1 MADER
6 TNLTL
11 RLGTRGSLLAQAQSR
26 LIAAELVHVHP
37 GLKIEPVICKTT
49 GDKIQDRPL
58 HDAGGK
64 GLFTKEIEEALLAGT
79 VDFAVH
85 SFKDVPVTMPLV
97 DSSKL
102 TIAAVPRREDPRDCL
117 VSLQGKSIQE
127 LARGAKVG
135 TSSLRRR
142 CQLLNLRPD
151 LNIQMIRGNI
161 DTRVRKLRDGEF
173 DAVILAV
180 AGLKRGG
187 IFDSTFMHLIPF
199 EQMLPAA
206 AQGALAIQCRDDD
219 ERVKAILSS
228 LNDPET
234 HECVLIER
242 ALVQALDGDCHS
254 PIAVLATQ
262 TSGRFS
268 LHASIGTRGGELPV
282 IQAEANSSFA
292 ERGAALESVKQSLLK
307 QGARELLKDN
317 KTTDKHG

>member
-1 MADER
+1 MDA
-6 TNLTL
+6 TQSAHL
-11 RLGTRGSLLAQAQSR
+11 RLGTRGSMLAQAQSR
-26 LIAAELVHVHP
+26 MIAEQIQRQHPHLKVEL
-37 GLKIEPVICKTT
+37 VICKTT

-64 GLFTKEIEEALLAGT
+64 GLFTKEIEEALLSRT

-102 TIAAVPRREDPRDCL
+102 IIAAVPKREDARDCL
-117 VSLQGKSIQE
+117 VSLKAKSIRE
-127 LARGAKVG
+127 LPQGAKVG

-161 DTRVRKLRDGEF
+161 DTRVRKLREGEF
-173 DAVILAV
+173 DAVILAA

-187 IFDSTFMHLIPF
+187 ILDLTFMHLIPLD
-199 EQMLPAA
+199 QMLPAA
-206 AQGALAIQCRDDD
+206 AQGALAIQCRRDD
-219 ERVKAILSS
+219 EQTQAILSS

-242 ALVQALDGDCHS
+242 AVVQALNGDCHS
-254 PIAVLATQ
+254 PIAVLAANAGETF
-262 TSGRFS
+262 TLR
-268 LHASIGTRGGELPV
+268 ASIGARGGELPV
-282 IQAEANSSFA
+282 IQAESTSTFA
-292 ERGAALESVKQSLLK
+292 EQCSNPSNALARSLPSNN
-307 QGARELLKDN
+307 R
-317 KTTDKHG
+317 